1 MSASPTP
8 LTQTTTTPRALRDAL
23 RDTGV
28 KTWPVVRAV
37 LLGTMALGSAVGLS
51 AVAAWLIA
59 KAAEMPSP
67 ADLALAAV
75 IVRFF
80 GISRG
85 LFRYLERLASHDT
98 ALRGMVA
105 LRERT
110 YERLASAGAGR
121 VLALRRGDIVA
132 RIGSDLDA
140 VGDAVVRAFIPLGV
154 AVTVSAISVAI
165 VGVILPLAGLALAAC
180 LLVAG
185 LGVAALTARQARIAA
200 EAGVAAHAEMAT
212 SSLAA
217 IESAAEHRVWGTREQ
232 SLDEVRRAD
241 RAAEHALELGAR
253 PGALAAGLLVVAQG
267 IALIAGI
274 ALAIVAIETGTA
286 SGPWATVVALL
297 PLAAFE
303 AVGAVPAAVQQ
314 LFRSR
319 AAAQR
324 IRELTQPLAGG
335 AYAEPPTPTSGAG
348 NSADASDG
356 IADSGRPSS
365 VERAAGTGADGSRAD
380 TAAPGAP
387 HKLAADAPHELTLD
401 ALSVAWPGM
410 TPTRPITATLHRG
423 EALGIV
429 GPSGIGKSTLLLAI
443 AGAIRPHSGSALL
456 DGRPVSP
463 DDTGRIVAL
472 TAEDAH
478 LFATSVLENLRVAR
492 GDVTEDEALHALDA
506 VGLGSWIT
514 GLPDGIR
521 TEIGSG
527 GHTVSGGE
535 RRRLLLARAMLHPA
549 TIVLIDEPAEH
560 LDAEGHG
567 ALRAV
572 VADLKARDRIV
583 VIVTHHESPLE
594 YTERRVTLHE

>member
-1 MSASPTP
+1 MSAAPMP
-8 LTQTTTTPRALRDAL
+8 PATTAPRALRDAL

-28 KTWPVVRAV
+28 KPWPVVRAI

-110 YERLASAGAGR
+110 YARLASAGAGR

-132 RIGSDLDA
+132 RIGTDLDA
-140 VGDAVVRAFIPLGV
+140 VGDAVVRAIVPLGV
-154 AVTVSAISVAI
+154 AATVSTISIAI
-165 VGVILPLAGLALAAC
+165 VTVILPLAGVTLAAA
-180 LLVAG
+180 LLLAG

-200 EAGVAAHAEMAT
+200 EAGVAAHAAMAT

-217 IESAAEHRVWGTREQ
+217 IESAAEHRVWGTRDEA
-232 SLDEVRRAD
+232 LDEVRRAD
-241 RAAEHALELGAR
+241 RDAEHALELGAR
-253 PGALAAGLLVVAQG
+253 PGAIGAGLLVLAQG

-274 ALAIVAIETGTA
+274 ALAILAIEAGTV

-335 AYAEPPTPTSGAG
+335 AFAEPGAALTEPGAMSAADADRAAASGGRENPGAG
-348 NSADASDG
+348 
-356 IADSGRPSS
+356 P
-365 VERAAGTGADGSRAD
+365 
-380 TAAPGAP
+380 APAP
-387 HKLAADAPHELTLD
+387 EAPHELTLD
-401 ALSVAWPGM
+401 GLSVAWPGM
-410 TPTRPITATLHRG
+410 TPTHPITATLRRG

-443 AGAIRPHSGSALL
+443 AGAIRPHSGAALL

-463 DDTGRIVAL
+463 AHTGHVVAL
-472 TAEDAH
+472 TSEDAH

-492 GDVTEDEALHALDA
+492 GDVTEGEALRALDA
-506 VGLGSWIT
+506 VGLTDWIA

-560 LDAEGHG
+560 LDVEGHG